1 MSERDKKLLIYL
13 GALII
18 LALAYFLV
26 GRPFLDKLDEVNYE
40 KSQLQSELNA
50 KRELIARQD
59 EFIRGID
66 EANLEMQTIIDRFPE
81 DNTDEKSL
89 MFISQAEKDIPAWF
103 AQIKFAETNENA
115 IESAS
120 EQEAQAEAEAVA
132 TAEGE
137 EVAEAAP
144 EAAVMEESALK
155 DLVGRNTELG
165 LKFMVKYQGFKD
177 WIAYIRDY
185 EDRMVIKEMEVE
197 YDSAADLVSGTM
209 TLSQY
214 ALLGPGRELPPVETQ
229 VSDLGKDNV
238 FILDGY
244 APSIIDLI
252 GQIASD
258 LIESIMG
265 EMNGTLSNDQ
275 ENYFINVTAGTDN
288 TSAKTVGRAKDPSG
302 TTYLTSDKNEKE
314 SVTFTLK
321 GSDGRYHA
329 EYEMG
334 EFSVKDDD
342 FQKETGHVVLRVIS
356 SERKD
361 GNDKSSI
368 TLHVKNDS
376 DMPLVVN
383 VENDDPDSPRVEIAD
398 TEGDVTVNQ

>member
-18 LALAYFLV
+18 LAVAYFLV
-26 GRPFLDKLDEVNYE
+26 GKPFLDKLDAVNRE
-40 KSQLQSELNA
+40 KSELQNELNA

-59 EFIRGID
+59 EFIKGID
-66 EANLEMQTIIDRFPE
+66 EANTEMHNIIDQFPE

-89 MFISQAEKDIPAWF
+89 MFISHAEQDIPAWF
-103 AQIKFAETNENA
+103 AQIKFAETSENA

-120 EQEAQAEAEAVA
+120 DQEAQAEAEAVA
-132 TAEGE
+132 SAEGE
-137 EVAEAAP
+137 EASEPAP
-144 EAAVMEESALK
+144 EAEVVEESALK
-155 DLVGRNTELG
+155 DLIGRNTELG
-165 LKFMVKYQGFKD
+165 LKFMTKYKGFKD

-197 YDSAADLVSGTM
+197 YDSAGDLVSGTM

-214 ALLGPGRELPPVETQ
+214 ALLGPGRELPPVETEITN
-229 VSDLGKDNV
+229 LGKENV

-244 APSIIDLI
+244 SPSILDLI
-252 GQIASD
+252 GQMASD
-258 LIESIMG
+258 LIESIIG
-265 EMNGTLSNDQ
+265 GINGTLSNEQ

-288 TSAKTVGRAKDPSG
+288 TSAKTIGRAKDPSG

-329 EYEMG
+329 EYDMG

-342 FQKETGHVVLRVIS
+342 FQKDTGHVVLRVIS
-356 SERKD
+356 SARKD
-361 GNDKSSI
+361 GSDKSAIS
-368 TLHVKNDS
+368 LHLRNYS

-383 VENDDPDSPRVEIAD
+383 VENDDADSPRIEIAD
-398 TEGDVTVNQ
+398 TEGDITVNQ

>member
-1 MSERDKKLLIYL
+1 MSDRDKKLLIYL

-18 LALAYFLV
+18 LAVAYFLV
-26 GRPFLDKLDEVNYE
+26 GKPFLDKLDDVNYE
-40 KSQLQSELNA
+40 KSQLQNELNE
-50 KRELIARQD
+50 KRDLIARQD
-59 EFIRGID
+59 EFIKGIE
-66 EANLEMQTIIDRFPE
+66 EANAEMQNIIDQFPE

-89 MFISQAEKDIPAWF
+89 MFISHAEQDIPAWV
-103 AQIKFAETNENA
+103 AQIKFAETSENS

-132 TAEGE
+132 AAEGE
-137 EVAEAAP
+137 EVSEAAP
-144 EAAVMEESALK
+144 EAAAVEESALK
-155 DLVGRNTELG
+155 DLIGRNTEIG
-165 LKFMVKYQGFKD
+165 LKFMVKYKGFKD

-197 YDSAADLVSGTM
+197 YDGAADLVEGTM

-214 ALLGPGRELPPVETQ
+214 ALLGPGRELPPVETEI
-229 VSDLGKDNV
+229 SNLGKDNV

-244 APSIIDLI
+244 SPSILDLI
-252 GQIASD
+252 GQMASD
-258 LIESIMG
+258 LVESIMG
-265 EMNGTLSNDQ
+265 GIDGTLSNEE

-288 TSAKTVGRAKDPSG
+288 SSAKTVGRAKDPSG

-334 EFSVKDDD
+334 GYSVKDDD
-342 FQKETGHVVLRVIS
+342 FQKDAGHVVLRVIS

-361 GNDKSSI
+361 GNDKSAIS
-368 TLHVKNDS
+368 LHLKNDS

-383 VENDDPDSPRVEIAD
+383 VQNDDPNSPRVEIID